1 MTIRSRSEMA
11 RKIQVDLKGP
21 EGNAFDLMAIA
32 ENIGKSL
39 KVPKEQRD
47 AIQKDMM
54 SSNYDHLVATLEKH
68 YGDYIDI
75 YEA

>member
-11 RKIQVDLKGP
+11 RKIQIDLQGP
-21 EGNAFDLMAIA
+21 KGNAFDLMAIA
-32 ENIGKSL
+32 ENIGRQL
-39 KVPKEQRD
+39 KVPKEKRD

-54 SSNYDHLVATLEKH
+54 SSDYDHLVATLEKH

-75 YEA
+75 YET

>member
-11 RKIQVDLKGP
+11 KKIQIDLQGPKG
-21 EGNAFDLMAIA
+21 NSFDLMAIA
-32 ENIGKSL
+32 ENIGRQL
-39 KVPKEQRD
+39 KVPKEDRD
-47 AIQKDMM
+47 AITKDMM
-54 SSNYDHLVATLEKH
+54 SSDYDHLVATLEKH

>member
-1 MTIRSRSEMA
+1 MTIRSLEEMA
-11 RKIQVDLKGP
+11 RKIQIDLQGP
-21 EGNAFDLMAIA
+21 KGNAFDLMAIA
-32 ENIGKSL
+32 ENIGRQL
-39 KVPKEQRD
+39 KVPKEERD

-54 SSNYDHLVATLEKH
+54 SSDYDHLVATLEKH